1 MLDTAILPESSGSVT
16 PDASGGP
23 QAFAARPSHG
33 AHHGISEVHVRT
45 EKVCVQRLPLPKGV
59 EVISAV
65 PAAGHLSSSSIYPA
79 CLAPY
84 IMVTACSDNVVRFW
98 RIIIV
103 PPEGESVDEDSSTDN
118 YEWQEWRME
127 SEDGGSQIELPG
139 VPVSVSAAYSGRIA
153 CAYQAGHS
161 FAKRSPDKSADPKQR
176 YVNLCVAIYECES
189 TGGSEWM
196 LEDTISLKNIEVQPE
211 LPPMNLD
218 AYAGEHAEKR
228 QDHLNRFTQQFIE
241 DLDGEDVRRNV
252 KGTLKLSQSEIIL
265 LLTCKHFLASRN
277 C

>member
-1 MLDTAILPESSGSVT
+1 MLDTAILQDSSGSVT

-252 KGTLKLSQSEIIL
+252 KGTE
-265 LLTCKHFLASRN
+265 R
-277 C
+277 